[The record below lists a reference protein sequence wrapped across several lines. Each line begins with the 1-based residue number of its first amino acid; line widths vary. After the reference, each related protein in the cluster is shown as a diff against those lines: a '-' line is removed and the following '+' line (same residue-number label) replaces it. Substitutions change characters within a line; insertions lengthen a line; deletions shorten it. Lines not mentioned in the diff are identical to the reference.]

1 MAEDIGKAEEK
12 FKQAM
17 KAKPETARE
26 EIKPVRTI
34 EEIDLYIR
42 ARYPVIYIVT
52 WEEKRALDDLNELA
66 AKQGKAL
73 HIWSASEGFTTKI
86 AEEAHQKTK
95 DPITVLSYIGS
106 ASETALFVLKD
117 FHHYMGDPSVIRA
130 LRDCA
135 DDLRTSYKTLV
146 LISPLLRMPIE
157 LEKDLTVVD
166 YKLPDAAEMLKIL
179 DGMINAVRDNPR
191 VNINLNVES
200 KERLVRSAL
209 GLTAIEA
216 ENAFSRVIVS
226 KGRLSEEDIPDV
238 LAEKQQIVRKSG
250 LLDFY
255 EVDEKFDQVGGLK
268 LLKDWLVKRGQAFSD
283 KARDYGLPEPRG
295 ALLVGVQGC
304 GKSLT
309 AKAVS
314 SLWKLPLLRLDLGK
328 LFSGIIGS
336 SEENMRNAIQ
346 IAESLAPCI
355 MWLDEIEKGLS
366 GLESSAVSDAGTA
379 SRVFGT
385 FITWLQEKKT
395 PVFVIA
401 TANDI
406 DRLPPELMRKGRFD
420 EIFFIDLPNIGERR
434 EIIDIHIRN
443 FKRDPAQYNIDE
455 LAEMM
460 RGFSGAE
467 IKEAIIAAMYDGFAE
482 GREFTT
488 DDVTKNV
495 KETVPISRT
504 MSDQIKK
511 LRSWAGIRT
520 RRANRQDPHEG
531 LPEGDAGPSRYDF
544 ITGIDGED
552 QEES

>member
-1 MAEDIGKAEEK
+1 MKDEAEIREGK
-12 FKQAM
+12 
-17 KAKPETARE
+17 KPE
-26 EIKPVRTI
+26 RTI
-34 EEIDLYIR
+34 DEIDLYIR
-42 ARYPVIYIVT
+42 ARYPVIYVVT
-52 WEEKRALDDLNELA
+52 WEEKRAIDDLLELA
-66 AKQGKAL
+66 RKQGKAL
-73 HIWSASEGFTTKI
+73 HIWSASEGFSTKI

-95 DPITVLSYIGS
+95 DPITVLSYIS
-106 ASETALFVLKD
+106 TATETALFVLKD
-117 FHHYMGDPSVIRA
+117 FHHYIGDPSVIRA

-135 DDLRTSYKTLV
+135 EALRTSYKTLI

-166 YKLPDAAEMLKIL
+166 YKLPDAIEMRKIL
-179 DGMINAVRDNPR
+179 DGMINAVKDNPR
-191 VNINLNVES
+191 VHINLNPES
-200 KERLVRSAL
+200 KERFVRSAL

-216 ENAFSRVIVS
+216 ENAFSRVIVN
-226 KGRLSEEDIPDV
+226 KGRLSEEDIADV

-255 EVDEKFDQVGGLK
+255 EVDEKFDQIGGLK
-268 LLKDWLVKRGQAFSD
+268 LLKDWLVKRGNAFSE
-283 KARDYGLPEPRG
+283 KAREYGLPEPRG

-336 SEENMRNAIQ
+336 SEANMRKAIQ

-420 EIFFIDLPNIGERR
+420 EIFFVDLPNQGERE
-434 EIIDIHIRN
+434 EIIDIHIKG
-443 FKRDPAQYNIDE
+443 FGRDPVNFDMPK

-482 GREFTT
+482 GRELVFEDIARNVT
-488 DDVTKNV
+488 D
-495 KETVPISRT
+495 TVPISRT
-504 MSDQIKK
+504 MHDQIKK
-511 LRSWAGIRT
+511 LRSWAGIRA
-520 RRANRQDPHEG
+520 RRANMTDPKEG
-531 LPEGDAGPSRYDF
+531 LPEGDDGPSRYDF
-544 ITGIDGED
+544 ITGIDED
-552 QEES
+552 EKTDS